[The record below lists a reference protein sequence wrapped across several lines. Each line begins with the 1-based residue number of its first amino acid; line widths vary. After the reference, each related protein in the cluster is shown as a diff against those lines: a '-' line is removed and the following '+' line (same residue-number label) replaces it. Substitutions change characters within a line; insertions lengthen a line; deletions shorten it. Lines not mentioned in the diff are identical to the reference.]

1 MTLTQAVNLASAA
14 MGVAGTIAMYKGT
27 FGLEPVGSFMHSPE
41 GTRVTK
47 EANRRRERLQR
58 AGLRLL
64 MVSFALQGVA
74 QFTPG

>member
-14 MGVAGTIAMYKGT
+14 TGIAGTIAMYKGT
-27 FGLEPVGSFMHSPE
+27 FGLVLVGKFMPSPE
-41 GTRVTK
+41 DDRVTK

-58 AGLRLL
+58 VGLRLL